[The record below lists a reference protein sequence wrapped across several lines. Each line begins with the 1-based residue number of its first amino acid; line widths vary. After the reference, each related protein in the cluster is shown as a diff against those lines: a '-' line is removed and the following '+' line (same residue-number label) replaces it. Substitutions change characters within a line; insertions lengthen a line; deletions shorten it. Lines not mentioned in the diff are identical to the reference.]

1 MSILVAEDRERNLFA
16 TLQHF
21 RRHGAMKCRR
31 LLPLHIAKAYSSAA
45 AAVVVSRRGGVAR
58 SASVLSPSPPYDSP
72 TTAAAA
78 FSSVLRQCAA
88 GPRALRHGA
97 QIHAH
102 LSKSGLLFPSSPP
115 LGGHLIA
122 LYARCGLT
130 ALARQLF
137 DELPQP
143 DVVSWSALIS
153 AYANNG
159 LNVEALAAFG
169 RMNYSGSRCNE
180 FTFPSL
186 LKASSALADFNAGR
200 QIHGVVVA
208 TGYESDVFVANSL
221 VMFYAKLGLMPESW
235 KLFDG
240 VAGRSI
246 VSWNTLLSSY
256 SQRRSFEEAFGFFR
270 EMVAGGRRPNEFTL
284 SCLVGACADAGDLLR
299 GKVVHGCSTRLGHSV
314 DPFTANALVDM
325 YAKLGD
331 LVSAEAAFREIPCPD
346 TVSWNSLMAGLVLHS
361 CYSRA
366 LDLFGEMKSS
376 GAAVPNVFTLS
387 SALTASAGAERL
399 ELGKQIHGSL
409 VKLGF
414 ESDFFVGVGL
424 IDMYA
429 KCDRVQ
435 SARAFFDSMSEQDLI
450 SWNAMISGYSH
461 AGDHEEVLSLFS
473 RMREDGFSFNRTTLS
488 SVLKSAAGLQARDL
502 TRQVHALAAGVGLL
516 SDVHVVNGLVDAYGK
531 CGDLQEARRIFGE
544 CPFADVVAF
553 TSMISSYTQSGQA
566 EEALKLFMETMKRE
580 LLQPDAF
587 VYSSLLNA
595 CAALS
600 AYEQGKQVHAQAAK
614 LGFLRDKF
622 AGNALVFMYA
632 KCGSIGDAGAA
643 FSEMEERETVSWS
656 AIIGGYAQHGRG
668 KEALELFHRMLEEG
682 VAPNHVTLT
691 SVLCACNHAGLVD
704 EATRYFDAM
713 AEDFAVDRTQEHYA
727 CMVDILGRA
736 GRLSEAA
743 ELVAAMPFEANAAVW
758 GALLAAARVH
768 GDVDLGRRAAERL
781 LVLEPDKSGTLVLL
795 ANMYAAAGRWEDVA
809 GVRRLM
815 KDRRVKKEPA
825 MSWIELKGKVHAFVA
840 GDRSHPRAAEIF
852 AKLDELG
859 DAMEKAGYVPMVEAD
874 LHDVDRGE
882 KERLLARH
890 SERLA
895 VALGLISTPPEATIL
910 VKKNLRVCGDCH
922 AAIKL
927 ISRIVSREIVI
938 RDINRF
944 HHFRDGSCSCGDY
957 W

>member
-1 MSILVAEDRERNLFA
+1 MSILVAGNQERNRF
-16 TLQHF
+16 
-21 RRHGAMKCRR
+21 
-31 LLPLHIAKAYSSAA
+31 SSPCNT
-45 AAVVVSRRGGVAR
+45 
-58 SASVLSPSPPYDSP
+58 SASWGDELPSPPPPPQIQSLFLLRRRTP
-72 TTAAAA
+72 HHRRLPPWRSWPVRRRAFSHPAIRFPTAAATT
-78 FSSVLRQCAA
+78 FSSLLRQCAA
-88 GPRALRHGA
+88 GPRAIRHGA

-102 LSKSGLLFPSSPP
+102 LSKTGLLFPSSPH

-130 ALARQLF
+130 ALARQVF
-137 DELPQP
+137 NELPQP
-143 DVVSWSALIS
+143 DVVSWSTLIS
-153 AYANNG
+153 AYANDG
-159 LNVEALAAFG
+159 LNAEALAAFG
-169 RMNYSGSRCNE
+169 RMNSSGSRCNE

-208 TGYESDVFVANSL
+208 TGYESDIFVANSL
-221 VMFYAKLGLMPESW
+221 VMFYARLGLMP
-235 KLFDG
+235 D
-240 VAGRSI
+240 V

-256 SQRRSFEEAFGFFR
+256 AQRRYFEEAFGLFR
-270 EMVAGGRRPNEFTL
+270 EMVIGGKRPNEFTL

-346 TVSWNSLMAGLVLHS
+346 TVSWNSLMSGLVLHS

-366 LDLFGEMKSS
+366 LGLFGEMKSS

-399 ELGKQIHGSL
+399 ELGEQIYGSL
-409 VKLGF
+409 VKRGF
-414 ESDFFVGVGL
+414 DSDFFVGVGL

-429 KCDRVQ
+429 KCRV
-435 SARAFFDSMSEQDLI
+435 E
-450 SWNAMISGYSH
+450 G
-461 AGDHEEVLSLFS
+461 EEHL
-473 RMREDGFSFNRTTLS
+473 R
-488 SVLKSAAGLQARDL
+488 
-502 TRQVHALAAGVGLL
+502 
-516 SDVHVVNGLVDAYGK
+516 
-531 CGDLQEARRIFGE
+531 E

-580 LLQPDAF
+580 LLKPDAF

-595 CAALS
+595 CAGLS

-632 KCGSIGDAGAA
+632 KCGSIDDAGAA
-643 FSEMEERETVSWS
+643 FSEIEERETVSWS

-668 KEALELFHRMLEEG
+668 KEALELFHRMLDDG
-682 VAPNHVTLT
+682 VEPNHVTLT

-713 AEDFAVDRTQEHYA
+713 AEDFAINRTQEHYA

-736 GRLSEAA
+736 GRLGEAA
-743 ELVAAMPFEANAAVW
+743 ELVIAMPFEANAAVW

-781 LVLEPDKSGTLVLL
+781 FVLEPDKSGTLVLL
-795 ANMYAAAGRWEDVA
+795 ANMYAATGMWNDVA
-809 GVRRLM
+809 RVRRLM

-840 GDRSHPRAAEIF
+840 GDRSHPMAAEIF

-859 DAMEKAGYVPMVEAD
+859 DAMEKAGYVPMLEAD

-882 KERLLARH
+882 KEQLLAHH

-895 VALGLISTPPEATIL
+895 VALGLISTPQGATIL